1 MLSALSKSSL
11 IEVLEV
17 LGQKVDQINRVDS
30 ASGDDLLAV
39 LKVGKSYR
47 VSRQLPSIIP
57 SLVTRSS
64 SSAPAVCM
72 LIVTCHLLSVCCVC
86 RIVIQHITS
95 C

>member
-39 LKVGKSYR
+39 LKVIKSYR
-47 VSRQLPSIIP
+47 VSDNFLQSFLR
-57 SLVTRSS
+57 SLLGR
-64 SSAPAVCM
+64 APP
-72 LIVTCHLLSVCCVC
+72 HLLSVC
-86 RIVIQHITS
+86 
-95 C
+95 

>member
-39 LKVGKSYR
+39 LKVSKSYR
-47 VSRQLPSIIP
+47 VSDNFLQSFLR
-57 SLVTRSS
+57 SLLGR
-64 SSAPAVCM
+64 APP
-72 LIVTCHLLSVCCVC
+72 SVC
-86 RIVIQHITS
+86 
-95 C
+95 